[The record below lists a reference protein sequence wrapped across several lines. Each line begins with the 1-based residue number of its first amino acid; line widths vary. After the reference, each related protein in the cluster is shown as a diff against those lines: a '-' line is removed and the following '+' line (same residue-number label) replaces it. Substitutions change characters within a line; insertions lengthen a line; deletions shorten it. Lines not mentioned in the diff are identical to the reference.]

1 MAAALDKDPVA
12 LEQEHLNTMK
22 FLYGPHFEQGFAHVQ
37 QLPHCP
43 NLRMSSVSV
52 KRVKKSFY
60 CQAPGP
66 GLDQPGPGP
75 DQPGHQM
82 AKPNLG
88 QPNLTKPSLDL
99 DKFWA
104 RLDTIIKQ
112 ATPPYIR
119 LCLHISGFAIHH

>member
-1 MAAALDKDPVA
+1 MYHIQDYYSNIIIILGDIWFLTLLMAAALDKDPVA

-66 GLDQPGPGP
+66 GLDQPGP
-75 DQPGHQM
+75 
-82 AKPNLG
+82 
-88 QPNLTKPSLDL
+88 
-99 DKFWA
+99 
-104 RLDTIIKQ
+104 
-112 ATPPYIR
+112 
-119 LCLHISGFAIHH
+119 